1 MDLPKL
7 QASDTPHEKVL
18 SKSLLGWDTSVH
30 LIYKC
35 CIENMQAEHIA
46 KKRTAE
52 LLCRGLLGVCS
63 ECRVVEIEG

>member
-1 MDLPKL
+1 MNLPEL

-46 KKRTAE
+46 KKE
-52 LLCRGLLGVCS
+52 LRSFCVGDYWESAVGA
-63 ECRVVEIEG
+63 G